1 MIHDETAPKPRR
13 NVELAL
19 LVLALSVGIGASAL
33 VSINSTNGL
42 NGDFWFQSSLLAVA
56 AFAFHLVLRIRAKYA
71 DPVILPIVIALNGL
85 GLALIHRM
93 DAPGEDTGNNQ
104 LRWTLLAMAVS
115 VAVIW
120 FLKDHRVL
128 RRFTFI
134 SLAAS
139 ALLLILPL
147 VPGIS
152 AGDVLGASV
161 WIRVGSMTFQ
171 PGEVAKVTL
180 AIFFAGYLSSN
191 RDLILLA
198 GRKIGP
204 MQFPRFKDLGPMLT
218 AWLVSIGVLVFQRDL
233 GSSVLFFGLFIVMI
247 YVATSRISWV
257 VIGVAL
263 LIGGG
268 FLAAKIFSHVAYRI
282 DSWINAFTPEVFGRS
297 PGGSGQIVQGLFGM
311 ADGGLVGTG
320 LGQGRPDLVPF
331 ANSDMIVALIGEE
344 LGLIGLFAVVM
355 LYLLLFT
362 RGFRAALGTRDAFGK
377 LLACGLSF
385 AIALQCFVVIG
396 GVTRLIPL
404 TGLTTPFLAAGGS
417 SLLANWII
425 VGLLLM
431 ISHTARGPVDT
442 SPMVNKPPATSSSPT
457 VRKPVTGQTPNTAT
471 EAVRQQ

>member
-1 MIHDETAPKPRR
+1 MIQAASTPRPRR
-13 NVELAL
+13 NVELIL
-19 LVLALSVGIGASAL
+19 LILALAVGIGASAM
-33 VSINSTNGL
+33 VGL
-42 NGDFWFQSSLLAVA
+42 NSPTAFNSDFWFQSSLLVA
-56 AFAFHLVLRIRAKYA
+56 AALAFHMVLRFRAKYA
-71 DPVILPIVIALNGL
+71 DPVILPIVVALNGL

-115 VAVIW
+115 LIVIW

-139 ALLLILPL
+139 AVLLVLPL

-161 WIRVGSMTFQ
+161 WIRLGPMTFQ
-171 PGEVAKVTL
+171 PGEVAKITL

-204 MQFPRFKDLGPMLT
+204 MQLPRFKDLGPMIT
-218 AWLVSIGVLVFQRDL
+218 AWLVSIGILVFQRDL
-233 GSSVLFFGLFIVMI
+233 GTSVLFFGLFIVMI

-257 VIGVAL
+257 VIGLVL
-263 LIGGG
+263 LLGGG
-268 FLAAKIFSHVAYRI
+268 FLASKVFAHVAYRL
-282 DSWINAFTPEVFGRS
+282 DSWWNAFTPEVFDRF
-297 PGGSGQIVQGLFGM
+297 PGGSQQIVEGLFGM

-331 ANSDMIVALIGEE
+331 ANSDMIIALIGEE
-344 LGLIGLFAVVM
+344 LGLIGLFAVVL

-442 SPMVNKPPATSSSPT
+442 
-457 VRKPVTGQTPNTAT
+457 TPITHAPT
-471 EAVRQQ
+471 EAVKTP

>member
-42 NGDFWFQSSLLAVA
+42 NGDFWFQSSLLAAA
-56 AFAFHLVLRIRAKYA
+56 AFAFHLVLRLRAKYA

-128 RRFTFI
+128 RRFTYI

-161 WIRVGSMTFQ
+161 WIRLGPMTFQ
-171 PGEVAKVTL
+171 PGEVAKITL

-204 MQFPRFKDLGPMLT
+204 MQFPRFKDLGPMIT

-263 LIGGG
+263 LVGGG

-442 SPMVNKPPATSSSPT
+442 TPMVNKPPATSSSPT
-457 VRKPVTGQTPNTAT
+457 VRKPVTGQTPNTPT
-471 EAVRQQ
+471 EAVRHQ

>member
-1 MIHDETAPKPRR
+1 MTPIDAAPKPRR
-13 NVELAL
+13 NVELVL
-19 LVLALSVGIGASAL
+19 LLLALGVGIGASAL
-33 VSINSTNGL
+33 TGL
-42 NGDFWFQSSLLAVA
+42 NTDKSFDNDFWFQSSLLAVA
-56 AFAFHLVLRIRAKYA
+56 ALAFHVVLRIRAKYA
-71 DPVILPIVIALNGL
+71 DPVILPIVVALNGL
-85 GLALIHRM
+85 GLAMIHRLDPPGA
-93 DAPGEDTGNNQ
+93 DAGNNQ
-104 LRWTLLAMAVS
+104 LRWTVVAMAVS
-115 VAVIW
+115 LAVIW
-120 FLKDHRVL
+120 ALKDHRIL
-128 RRFTFI
+128 RRFTYI
-134 SLAAS
+134 SLAVS

-152 AGDVLGASV
+152 AGEILGASV
-161 WIRVGSMTFQ
+161 WIKLGPMTFQ
-171 PGEVAKVTL
+171 PGEIAKITL

-204 MQFPRFKDLGPMLT
+204 MQFPRFKDMGPMIT

-233 GSSVLFFGLFIVMI
+233 GTSLLFFGLFIVMI

-257 VIGVAL
+257 VIGLAL
-263 LIGGG
+263 ILGGG
-268 FLAAKIFSHVAYRI
+268 FAASRIFSHVAFRI

-320 LGQGRPDLVPF
+320 LGEGRPDLVPF
-331 ANSDMIVALIGEE
+331 ANSDMIIASFGEE
-344 LGLIGLFAVVM
+344 LGLMGLFAIVL
-355 LYLLLFT
+355 LYLMLVT

-385 AIALQCFVVIG
+385 AVALQCFVVIG

-442 SPMVNKPPATSSSPT
+442 TPMTEASPAPGASSIPRRPSHSP
-457 VRKPVTGQTPNTAT
+457 T
-471 EAVRQQ
+471 EAVKQQ